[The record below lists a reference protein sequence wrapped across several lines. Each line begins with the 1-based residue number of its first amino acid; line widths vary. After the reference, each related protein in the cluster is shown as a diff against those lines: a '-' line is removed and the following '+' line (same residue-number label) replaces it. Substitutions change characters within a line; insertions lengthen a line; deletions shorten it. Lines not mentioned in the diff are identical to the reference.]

1 MGKSVQTDLHL
12 WKIYLDTCCLSRIF
26 DPPTQARIR
35 REAEAINIYGYSRRF
50 EMNILEMTEG
60 ELYKAGLEELIGQMG
75 TTYTEQFL
83 KLCKPNDHD
92 YTTERHKS
100 LDDDP
105 DIPTVVNQI
114 QERKIAQEAEE
125 RIRAKRIEAWRK
137 GSLELTNIEICE
149 LGAKIL
155 TEKLGV
161 PGSIVFLRHHFK
173 QNEWAQSVDLPQ
185 QPVSDR
191 DTDAILTQQKHATE
205 LQD

>member
-1 MGKSVQTDLHL
+1 
-12 WKIYLDTCCLSRIF
+12 
-26 DPPTQARIR
+26 
-35 REAEAINIYGYSRRF
+35 
-50 EMNILEMTEG
+50 MNILEMTAG

-92 YTTERHKS
+92 YTAERHKS

-105 DIPTVVNQI
+105 DIPMMVNQI

-125 RIRAKRIEAWRK
+125 RIRAERIEAWRK

-155 TEKLGV
+155 TEKLGI
-161 PGSIVFLRHHFK
+161 PGSIAFLRHHFK
-173 QNEWAQSVDLPQ
+173 KNEWTQPVDLPQ
-185 QPVSDR
+185 QPMSDGN
-191 DTDAILTQQKHATE
+191 TDAILTQQKHATE

>member
-1 MGKSVQTDLHL
+1 
-12 WKIYLDTCCLSRIF
+12 
-26 DPPTQARIR
+26 
-35 REAEAINIYGYSRRF
+35 
-50 EMNILEMTEG
+50 MNILEMTAG

-83 KLCKPNDHD
+83 KHCKPNDCD

-105 DIPTVVNQI
+105 DIPTMVNRI

-125 RIRAKRIEAWRK
+125 HIRAERIEAWRK
-137 GSLELTNIEICE
+137 GSLELTTIEICE

-161 PGSIVFLRHHFK
+161 PGSIAFLHHHFK
-173 QNEWAQSVDLPQ
+173 QNE
-185 QPVSDR
+185 
-191 DTDAILTQQKHATE
+191 
-205 LQD
+205 